1 VSHQSRD
8 PHRFSPSTGYPGKC
22 LHHKGSILWYKYL
35 SNLSGVLG
43 LLDLEL
49 PEVELDISTVHVK
62 IEILTSNSLP
72 SRMCPSARPLC
83 PGREV
88 MAANNRPALNCCS
101 RRGSTLASFFR
112 SSRIRL
118 TWLDCLTSAAA
129 SSPVD
134 FSPRV
139 TGWAYWLLAML
150 MCRRRWVTY
159 VSLVPL
165 SEGGS
170 VNVDNTRLD
179 KGLGSEKLVVGGVV
193 SL

>member
-1 VSHQSRD
+1 MSNTDKPSDRSCSIRIVQSSH
-8 PHRFSPSTGYPGKC
+8 GYPGKC
-22 LHHKGSILWYKYL
+22 LHHKGSISWYKYL

-49 PEVELDISTVHVK
+49 PEVELNISTSHNK
-62 IEILTSNSLP
+62 EAISLTSNSLP

-139 TGWAYWLLAML
+139 TGWAY
-150 MCRRRWVTY
+150 
-159 VSLVPL
+159 
-165 SEGGS
+165 
-170 VNVDNTRLD
+170 
-179 KGLGSEKLVVGGVV
+179 
-193 SL
+193 

>member
-1 VSHQSRD
+1 MSRATDVLVVSASFKQK
-8 PHRFSPSTGYPGKC
+8 YPGKC
-22 LHHKGSILWYKYL
+22 LHHKGSISWYKYL

-49 PEVELDISTVHVK
+49 PEVELEISTTHDKAARV
-62 IEILTSNSLP
+62 LTSNSLP

-139 TGWAYWLLAML
+139 TGWAY
-150 MCRRRWVTY
+150 
-159 VSLVPL
+159 
-165 SEGGS
+165 
-170 VNVDNTRLD
+170 
-179 KGLGSEKLVVGGVV
+179 
-193 SL
+193 